1 MQHRKLTVTNG
12 RRASVIAD
20 GLTIHS
26 VPTTA
31 QVSRGLLG
39 AWSWEVCSEQQRTT
53 LHLLIGRAQIQTR
66 AHWSR
71 K

>member
-1 MQHRKLTVTNG
+1 MQHGKLTVTNG

-39 AWSWEVCSEQQRTT
+39 A
-53 LHLLIGRAQIQTR
+53 
-66 AHWSR
+66 
-71 K
+71 